1 MKNFEP
7 SIGKPATKEDFLKT
21 REKAK
26 FKIGKLTG
34 TLHFHGETLRHSTGE
49 FSLNRIY
56 SIKADKNSRR
66 VESVKKEKV
75 KNKVNK
81 RYNSEYKRL
90 CEETL
95 KVLNTAQKSK
105 RTPIKDLQAGQNL
118 SVLRAKSRK
127 YLTLSSIF

>member
-1 MKNFEP
+1 MRNC
-7 SIGKPATKEDFLKT
+7 PA
-21 REKAK
+21 
-26 FKIGKLTG
+26 
-34 TLHFHGETLRHSTGE
+34 
-49 FSLNRIY
+49 
-56 SIKADKNSRR
+56 
-66 VESVKKEKV
+66 KV